1 MKRLPLAPTESASLA
16 GDTPGSGAALRQV
29 SIALL
34 VFICLACV
42 HAIIYH
48 LHHVIVPFV
57 LSGFI
62 VLAMQPSVDILY
74 RMLTGLGGQ
83 RRWCCC
89 CCRRVHKE
97 RRGSPVFGGES
108 PRGGS
113 DEEAASESDPLVA
126 SREEDGLFI
135 QFMEG
140 LCRCLA
146 VTVVFL
152 AMMLVVLIIILGVC
166 HGALHVK
173 DNWHYYRYGL
183 DRLERVSRGAVDDAA
198 KELRV
203 HDPSLE
209 EDADT
214 LQHIAL
220 KKFQG
225 YIWDVVNYI
234 VVAFSDGFSSLAIML
249 LYVLF
254 WLYQPLP
261 TGGQAGAIVRSYL
274 YKKSLVSA
282 LFGVCVALLFAMLG
296 IDLAILF
303 GMIAF
308 FLNYVPEIGAF
319 ISILVPIPVILLDG
333 RIQEPFVVLCL
344 AILGQLTLK
353 FLFSNIL
360 EVKLIEAD
368 ESMSIHPVWVLLG
381 LSYFGFV
388 WGPVGMLISVP
399 IMAMLKTAAM
409 SAVVVFPEDDML
421 PRAALVFRSCLE
433 AAASSQGRVAH

>member
-1 MKRLPLAPTESASLA
+1 M
-16 GDTPGSGAALRQV
+16 
-29 SIALL
+29 
-34 VFICLACV
+34 F
-42 HAIIYH
+42 
-48 LHHVIVPFV
+48 PF
-57 LSGFI
+57 GFT
-62 VLAMQPSVDILY
+62 VQSHEKCK
-74 RMLTGLGGQ
+74 T
-83 RRWCCC
+83 
-89 CCRRVHKE
+89 RVATN
-97 RRGSPVFGGES
+97 S
-108 PRGGS
+108 
-113 DEEAASESDPLVA
+113 
-126 SREEDGLFI
+126 
-135 QFMEG
+135 
-140 LCRCLA
+140 
-146 VTVVFL
+146 
-152 AMMLVVLIIILGVC
+152 
-166 HGALHVK
+166 
-173 DNWHYYRYGL
+173 
-183 DRLERVSRGAVDDAA
+183 ERVR
-198 KELRV
+198 
-203 HDPSLE
+203 
-209 EDADT
+209 
-214 LQHIAL
+214 Q
-220 KKFQG
+220 
-225 YIWDVVNYI
+225 
-234 VVAFSDGFSSLAIML
+234 
-249 LYVLF
+249 
-254 WLYQPLP
+254 
-261 TGGQAGAIVRSYL
+261 